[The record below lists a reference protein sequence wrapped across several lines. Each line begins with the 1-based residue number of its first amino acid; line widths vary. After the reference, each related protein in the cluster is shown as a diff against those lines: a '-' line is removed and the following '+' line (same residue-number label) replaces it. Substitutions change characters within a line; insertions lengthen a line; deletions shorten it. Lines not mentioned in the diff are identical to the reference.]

1 MKPPDSSLESGPR
14 ISSVVSIRS
23 GKEYIIPEDAKPS
36 GTLAPGITIREFAS
50 NQCGARGMNTSTATF
65 DPGVELSYHKH
76 DVSEAATVLEGEAV
90 ISVEGRIY
98 KLGPFDCIHLPAGLA
113 HRVTNPSSE
122 STAIIHTAFASPTPL
137 REFVSDDFTDQELAK
152 DSADH
157 KYPEHFAE
165 IATEPPYRLA
175 PYTRFFD
182 LFGGRFGAVGICGGY
197 GEFKP
202 GSSLPCHFHEYDESI
217 TIVKGE
223 AICEVMGR
231 RYQLGRYDT
240 AVVPQGLPHRFL
252 NMSGEI
258 MAIIWV
264 YAGSEPSRTLAN
276 ARYCRGLWKWKGQV
290 K

>member
-1 MKPPDSSLESGPR
+1 MKPPDSSLEKVSR
-14 ISSVVSIRS
+14 CSSVVSIRA
-23 GKEYIIPEDAKPS
+23 GEEYIIPEHANPS

-65 DPGVELSYHKH
+65 EPGVELSYHKH
-76 DVSEAATVLEGEAV
+76 DVSEAATVLKGKAV

-98 KLGPFDCIHLPAGLA
+98 KMGPFDCIHFPAGVA
-113 HRVTNPSSE
+113 HRVTNPSRK
-122 STAIIHTAFASPTPL
+122 STTIIHTAFGSPTPL
-137 REFVSDDFTDQELAK
+137 REFVSDDFIAQDRPK
-152 DSADH
+152 DLSDS

-165 IATEPPYRLA
+165 IATGTPYRLA
-175 PYTRFFD
+175 AHTRFYD

-197 GEFKP
+197 GEFNP
-202 GSSLPCHFHEYDESI
+202 GSSLPCHFHKYDESI

-231 RYQLGRYDT
+231 RYRLGRYGT

-252 NMSGEI
+252 NMSREI

-264 YAGSEPSRTLAN
+264 YAGSEPTRTIAN
-276 ARYCRGLWKWKGQV
+276 ARYCLGQWKWKGQV
-290 K
+290 